1 MKRKSENTRVGRHMR
16 GRGKTAVKKGPRKCI
31 SSREHRSNSRHIIHQ
46 ASAIQIMK
54 TKKLWSCIHVHLMH
68 GSLINEYTMS
78 LSLISLVVL
87 FRRLSGMEKCIV
99 IRIVDKYSLTTIV
112 SDKCQA
118 KRQDTKSIDKRSW
131 DLIKHYFM
139 VKTLYGQGSTPS
151 YFQTPKWYRL
161 RQKWQLSSV
170 NTFFIILSSS
180 AP

>member
-1 MKRKSENTRVGRHMR
+1 MTRKSENTRAGRGMR
-16 GRGKTAVKKGPRKCI
+16 GREKTAWRKGPRKCI

-54 TKKLWSCIHVHLMH
+54 TKKLSSCIHVHLMH

-112 SDKCQA
+112 SYKYQA

-131 DLIKHYFM
+131 DLIKYYFM
-139 VKTLYGQGSTPS
+139 VKTLYGQRSTPS

-161 RQKWQLSSV
+161 RQKWQPTSV
-170 NTFFIILSSS
+170 NIFLLFFLSS